1 MTNKSIFKSFD
12 CYLLIYFKDTARS
25 LRAVSRVFNDH
36 TLPDGNESTSQSF
49 NGDIFRIVG
58 NRFCF
63 FLRNKQFQ
71 DTVFV
76 LALDVFLCNIFTYIE
91 ASLAGSCVTF
101 TSDVTSCLLVI
112 IFLIKAFSCT
122 DCQITIFQCYLNFIF
137 LESRNINYK
146 FITFLGFFNIGLQK
160 ILCPYSFFSAFF
172 SSLSS

>member
-12 CYLLIYFKDTARS
+12 CYLQIYLKDTARS
-25 LRAVSRVFNDH
+25 LRAVPRTFIDQM
-36 TLPDGNESTSQSF
+36 LPLSF

-112 IFLIKAFSCT
+112 LFLIKAFSCT

>member
-1 MTNKSIFKSFD
+1 M
-12 CYLLIYFKDTARS
+12 LS
-25 LRAVSRVFNDH
+25 L
-36 TLPDGNESTSQSF
+36 SF
-49 NGDIFRIVG
+49 NGYIFRIIG
-58 NRFCF
+58 NWFCF

-76 LALDVFLCNIFTYIE
+76 FTFDVFLCNIFTYIE

-112 IFLIKAFSCT
+112 LFLIKAFSCT